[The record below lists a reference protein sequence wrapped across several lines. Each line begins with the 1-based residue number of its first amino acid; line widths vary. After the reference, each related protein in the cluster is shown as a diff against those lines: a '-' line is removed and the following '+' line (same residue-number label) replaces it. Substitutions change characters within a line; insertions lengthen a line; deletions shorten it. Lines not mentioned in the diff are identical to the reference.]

1 MTAFVL
7 SFACVTAQYH
17 HSGAR
22 ILTSFPF
29 DRRET
34 PKILHFE
41 TDFSY
46 LLGPTNPRPIAV
58 HVEPFPTSVFK
69 VLI

>member
-1 MTAFVL
+1 MPG
-7 SFACVTAQYH
+7 FACVTTQYPRP
-17 HSGAR
+17 GFG
-22 ILTSFPF
+22 ILTKFPF
-29 DRRET
+29 DRRSE
-34 PKILHFE
+34 PKNAYFE